1 MKKFL
6 IIILVLVAV
15 IGLYGASTAVTSE
28 NEYYVKINYELD
40 NLKLYMEKGNEL
52 NAKNTVDRIREYVY
66 GYAKYLIQYD
76 IYNEEVMEIACF
88 AAKAENENNL
98 EYIMLARTALINV
111 YKKNFKTEESN
122 HS

>member
-15 IGLYGASTAVTSE
+15 MGLYGASTAVTSE

-40 NLKLYMEKGNEL
+40 NLKLYIENGSEL
-52 NAKNTVDRIREYVY
+52 SAKNTVDRIRECVY
-66 GYAKYLIQYD
+66 GYARYLIQYD
-76 IYNEEVMEIACF
+76 LYDDEVMEINRF
-88 AAKAENENNL
+88 TAKAINDNNV
-98 EYIMLARTALINV
+98 EYIMLARTALINM
-111 YKKNFKTEESN
+111 YKKNFNEEESN